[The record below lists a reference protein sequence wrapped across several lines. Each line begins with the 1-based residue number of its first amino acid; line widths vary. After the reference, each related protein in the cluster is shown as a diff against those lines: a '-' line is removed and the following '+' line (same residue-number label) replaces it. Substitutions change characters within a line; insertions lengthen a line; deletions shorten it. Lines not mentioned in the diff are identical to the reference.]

1 MSNMDKRREIIDT
14 GIELLEEKLVA
25 RTWGNISAR
34 IDADNYLITPSG
46 LDYTSMREED
56 IVSVNIKTGEYTGIN
71 RPSGEKGVHS
81 AAYEVFDDVNFVVHT
96 HQTYATAVSLAGFDS
111 LEATAVS
118 PAGSELFETSA
129 GSPAGSDSFDI
140 TEEEIEKLGGI
151 ALAEYGLPGTKEIT
165 NACKSALLTGAHT
178 VLMIHHGV
186 LVLGKDKDEAML
198 RVKLLEEICERN
210 VTRILDTI
218 YNKKPAGNENQPT
231 NSLHNKA
238 TNSNNK
244 IDSNN
249 ETRVE
254 STINI
259 NNINNSLHNSDGE
272 INKIINNDTVFDRK
286 YNEII
291 TSKELV
297 ELSLAESEI
306 ISQLD
311 DVSQMIGT
319 KIVTVDSI
327 DEAYKLN
334 DNAVLIKGVGAL
346 VKAENK
352 DDLEALKVLMN
363 KMAIVKLYTKA
374 KNVKAEISIEES
386 DFMHYDYVTRYSKQN
401 IKNS

>member
-111 LEATAVS
+111 LEATAGS
-118 PAGSELFETSA
+118 PTGSESFETSA
-129 GSPAGSDSFDI
+129 GSTAGSELFDI

-186 LVLGKDKDEAML
+186 LVLGKDKEEAMK
-198 RVKLLEEICERN
+198 RVKLLESICERN
-210 VTRILDTI
+210 VKRVIKDNTLNNYLKVSDTC
-218 YNKKPAGNENQPT
+218 PED
-231 NSLHNKA
+231 NSSYRYCEVLTDKA
-238 TNSNNK
+238 LIALSNS
-244 IDSNN
+244 
-249 ETRVE
+249 ET
-254 STINI
+254 
-259 NNINNSLHNSDGE
+259 E
-272 INKIINNDTVFDRK
+272 IF
-286 YNEII
+286 
-291 TSKELV
+291 
-297 ELSLAESEI
+297 
-306 ISQLD
+306 SQLD

-319 KIVTVDSI
+319 KIVTVDSL
-327 DEAYKLN
+327 DKALKLN

-346 VKAENK
+346 IKAENK

-386 DFMHYDYVTRYSKQN
+386 DFMHYDYVNRYSLQN
-401 IKNS
+401 NKNRKI

>member
-111 LEATAVS
+111 LEATVGSPTGSESFETTAVSLAGFDSLEATAGS

-129 GSPAGSDSFDI
+129 GSPAGSESFDI

-186 LVLGKDKDEAML
+186 LVLGKDKEEAMK
-198 RVKLLEEICERN
+198 RVKLLESICERN
-210 VTRILDTI
+210 VKRVIKDNTLNNYLKALDTC
-218 YNKKPAGNENQPT
+218 PED
-231 NSLHNKA
+231 NSSYRYCEVLTDKA
-238 TNSNNK
+238 LIALSNS
-244 IDSNN
+244 
-249 ETRVE
+249 ET
-254 STINI
+254 
-259 NNINNSLHNSDGE
+259 E
-272 INKIINNDTVFDRK
+272 IF
-286 YNEII
+286 
-291 TSKELV
+291 
-297 ELSLAESEI
+297 
-306 ISQLD
+306 SQLD

-319 KIVTVDSI
+319 KIVTVDSL
-327 DEAYKLN
+327 DKALKLS

-346 VKAENK
+346 IKAENK

-386 DFMHYDYVTRYSKQN
+386 DFMHYDYVNRYSLQN
-401 IKNS
+401 NKNRKI

>member
-111 LEATAVS
+111 LEATAGS
-118 PAGSELFETSA
+118 PTGSESFETSA
-129 GSPAGSDSFDI
+129 GSTAGSELFDI

-186 LVLGKDKDEAML
+186 LVLGKDKEEAMK
-198 RVKLLEEICERN
+198 RVKLLESICERN
-210 VTRILDTI
+210 VKRVIKDNTLNNYLKVSDTC
-218 YNKKPAGNENQPT
+218 PED
-231 NSLHNKA
+231 NSSYRYCEVLTDKA
-238 TNSNNK
+238 LITLSNS
-244 IDSNN
+244 
-249 ETRVE
+249 ET
-254 STINI
+254 
-259 NNINNSLHNSDGE
+259 E
-272 INKIINNDTVFDRK
+272 IF
-286 YNEII
+286 
-291 TSKELV
+291 
-297 ELSLAESEI
+297 
-306 ISQLD
+306 SQLD

-319 KIVTVDSI
+319 KIVTVDSL
-327 DEAYKLN
+327 DKALKLS

-346 VKAENK
+346 IKAENK

-386 DFMHYDYVTRYSKQN
+386 DFMHYDYVNRYSLQN
-401 IKNS
+401 NKNRKI

>member
-56 IVSVNIKTGEYTGIN
+56 IVSVNIKTGEYTGII

-111 LEATAVS
+111 LEATVGSPTGSESFETTAVS
-118 PAGSELFETSA
+118 LAGFDLLEATAGSSTGSESFETSA
-129 GSPAGSDSFDI
+129 GSPTGSELFDI

-186 LVLGKDKDEAML
+186 LVLGKDKEEAMK
-198 RVKLLEEICERN
+198 RVKLLESICERN
-210 VTRILDTI
+210 VKRVIKDNTLNNYLKAPDTC
-218 YNKKPAGNENQPT
+218 PED
-231 NSLHNKA
+231 NSSYRYCEVLTDKA
-238 TNSNNK
+238 LIALSNS
-244 IDSNN
+244 
-249 ETRVE
+249 ET
-254 STINI
+254 
-259 NNINNSLHNSDGE
+259 E
-272 INKIINNDTVFDRK
+272 IF
-286 YNEII
+286 
-291 TSKELV
+291 
-297 ELSLAESEI
+297 
-306 ISQLD
+306 SQLD

-319 KIVTVDSI
+319 KIVTVDSL
-327 DEAYKLN
+327 DKALKLN

-346 VKAENK
+346 IKAENK

-386 DFMHYDYVTRYSKQN
+386 DFMHYDYVNRYSLQN
-401 IKNS
+401 NKNRKI

>member
-111 LEATAVS
+111 LEATAGS
-118 PAGSELFETSA
+118 PAGSESFETSA
-129 GSPAGSDSFDI
+129 GSTAGSESFDI

-186 LVLGKDKDEAML
+186 LVLGKDKEEAMK
-198 RVKLLEEICERN
+198 RVKLLESICERN
-210 VTRILDTI
+210 VKRVIKDNTLNNYLKVSDTC
-218 YNKKPAGNENQPT
+218 PED
-231 NSLHNKA
+231 NSSYRYCEVLTDKA
-238 TNSNNK
+238 LIALSNS
-244 IDSNN
+244 
-249 ETRVE
+249 ET
-254 STINI
+254 
-259 NNINNSLHNSDGE
+259 E
-272 INKIINNDTVFDRK
+272 IF
-286 YNEII
+286 
-291 TSKELV
+291 
-297 ELSLAESEI
+297 
-306 ISQLD
+306 SQLD

-319 KIVTVDSI
+319 KIVTVDSL
-327 DEAYKLN
+327 DKALKLS

-346 VKAENK
+346 IKAENK

-386 DFMHYDYVTRYSKQN
+386 DFMHYDYVNRYSLQN
-401 IKNS
+401 NKNRKI

>member
-96 HQTYATAVSLAGFDS
+96 HQTYATAVSLAGLDS
-111 LEATAVS
+111 LEATAGS
-118 PAGSELFETSA
+118 PTGSEAFETTA
-129 GSPAGSDSFDI
+129 GSPAGSESFDI

-186 LVLGKDKDEAML
+186 LVLGKDKEEAMK
-198 RVKLLEEICERN
+198 RVKLLESICERN
-210 VTRILDTI
+210 VKRVIKDNTLNNYLKALGTCPED
-218 YNKKPAGNENQPT
+218 
-231 NSLHNKA
+231 NSSYRYCEVLTDKA
-238 TNSNNK
+238 LIALSNS
-244 IDSNN
+244 
-249 ETRVE
+249 ET
-254 STINI
+254 
-259 NNINNSLHNSDGE
+259 E
-272 INKIINNDTVFDRK
+272 IF
-286 YNEII
+286 
-291 TSKELV
+291 
-297 ELSLAESEI
+297 
-306 ISQLD
+306 SQLD

-319 KIVTVDSI
+319 KIVTVDSL
-327 DEAYKLN
+327 DKALKLS

-346 VKAENK
+346 IKAENK

-401 IKNS
+401 IKNRKI

>member
-14 GIELLEEKLVA
+14 GIGLLEEKLVA

-111 LEATAVS
+111 LEATAGS
-118 PAGSELFETSA
+118 PAGSESFETSA
-129 GSPAGSDSFDI
+129 GSTAGSESFDI

-186 LVLGKDKDEAML
+186 LVLGKDKEEAMK
-198 RVKLLEEICERN
+198 RVKLLESICERN
-210 VTRILDTI
+210 VKRVIKDNTLNNYPKASDTC
-218 YNKKPAGNENQPT
+218 PED
-231 NSLHNKA
+231 NSSYRYCEVLTDKA
-238 TNSNNK
+238 LIALSNS
-244 IDSNN
+244 
-249 ETRVE
+249 ET
-254 STINI
+254 
-259 NNINNSLHNSDGE
+259 E
-272 INKIINNDTVFDRK
+272 IF
-286 YNEII
+286 
-291 TSKELV
+291 
-297 ELSLAESEI
+297 
-306 ISQLD
+306 SQLD

-319 KIVTVDSI
+319 KIVTVDSL
-327 DEAYKLN
+327 DKALKLS

-346 VKAENK
+346 IKAENK

-386 DFMHYDYVTRYSKQN
+386 DFMHYDYVNRYSLQN
-401 IKNS
+401 NKNRKI

>member
-14 GIELLEEKLVA
+14 GIGLLEEKLVA

-111 LEATAVS
+111 LEATAGS
-118 PAGSELFETSA
+118 PTGSESFETSA

-186 LVLGKDKDEAML
+186 LVLGKDKEEAMK
-198 RVKLLEEICERN
+198 RVKLLESICERN
-210 VTRILDTI
+210 VKRVIKDNTLNNYLKASDTC
-218 YNKKPAGNENQPT
+218 PED
-231 NSLHNKA
+231 NSSYRYCEVLTDKA
-238 TNSNNK
+238 LIALSNS
-244 IDSNN
+244 
-249 ETRVE
+249 ET
-254 STINI
+254 
-259 NNINNSLHNSDGE
+259 E
-272 INKIINNDTVFDRK
+272 IF
-286 YNEII
+286 
-291 TSKELV
+291 
-297 ELSLAESEI
+297 
-306 ISQLD
+306 SQLD

-319 KIVTVDSI
+319 KIVTVDSL
-327 DEAYKLN
+327 DKALKLS

-346 VKAENK
+346 IKAENK

-386 DFMHYDYVTRYSKQN
+386 DFMHYDYVNRYSLQN
-401 IKNS
+401 NKNRKI

>member
-111 LEATAVS
+111 LEATAGS
-118 PAGSELFETSA
+118 PAGSESFETSA
-129 GSPAGSDSFDI
+129 GSTAGSELFDI

-186 LVLGKDKDEAML
+186 LVLGKDKEEAMK
-198 RVKLLEEICERN
+198 RVKLLESICERN
-210 VTRILDTI
+210 VKRVIKDNTLNNYLKALNTCPED
-218 YNKKPAGNENQPT
+218 
-231 NSLHNKA
+231 NSSYRYCEVLTDKA
-238 TNSNNK
+238 LIALSNS
-244 IDSNN
+244 
-249 ETRVE
+249 ET
-254 STINI
+254 
-259 NNINNSLHNSDGE
+259 E
-272 INKIINNDTVFDRK
+272 IF
-286 YNEII
+286 
-291 TSKELV
+291 
-297 ELSLAESEI
+297 
-306 ISQLD
+306 SQLD

-319 KIVTVDSI
+319 KIVTVDSL
-327 DEAYKLN
+327 DKALKLS

-346 VKAENK
+346 IKAENK

-386 DFMHYDYVTRYSKQN
+386 DFMHYDYVNRYSLQN
-401 IKNS
+401 NKNRKI

>member
-14 GIELLEEKLVA
+14 GIGLLEEKLVA

-111 LEATAVS
+111 LEATAGS
-118 PAGSELFETSA
+118 TAGSE
-129 GSPAGSDSFDI
+129 SFDI

-186 LVLGKDKDEAML
+186 LVLGKDKEEAMK
-198 RVKLLEEICERN
+198 RVKLLESICERN
-210 VTRILDTI
+210 VKRVIKDNTLNNYLKALNTCPED
-218 YNKKPAGNENQPT
+218 
-231 NSLHNKA
+231 NSSYRYCEVLTDKA
-238 TNSNNK
+238 LIALSNS
-244 IDSNN
+244 
-249 ETRVE
+249 ET
-254 STINI
+254 
-259 NNINNSLHNSDGE
+259 E
-272 INKIINNDTVFDRK
+272 IF
-286 YNEII
+286 
-291 TSKELV
+291 
-297 ELSLAESEI
+297 
-306 ISQLD
+306 SQLD

-319 KIVTVDSI
+319 KIVTVDSLDKAI
-327 DEAYKLN
+327 KLS

-346 VKAENK
+346 IKAENK

-401 IKNS
+401 IKNRKI

>member
-111 LEATAVS
+111 LEATAGS
-118 PAGSELFETSA
+118 TAGSE
-129 GSPAGSDSFDI
+129 SFDI

-186 LVLGKDKDEAML
+186 LVLGKDKEEAMK
-198 RVKLLEEICERN
+198 RVKLLESICERN
-210 VTRILDTI
+210 VKRVIKDNTLNNYLKALNTCPED
-218 YNKKPAGNENQPT
+218 
-231 NSLHNKA
+231 NSSYRYCEVLTDKA
-238 TNSNNK
+238 LIALSNS
-244 IDSNN
+244 
-249 ETRVE
+249 ET
-254 STINI
+254 
-259 NNINNSLHNSDGE
+259 E
-272 INKIINNDTVFDRK
+272 IF
-286 YNEII
+286 
-291 TSKELV
+291 
-297 ELSLAESEI
+297 
-306 ISQLD
+306 SQLD

-319 KIVTVDSI
+319 KIVTVDSL
-327 DEAYKLN
+327 DKALKLN

-346 VKAENK
+346 IKAENK

-386 DFMHYDYVTRYSKQN
+386 DFMHYDYVNRYSLQN
-401 IKNS
+401 NKNRKI

>member
-96 HQTYATAVSLAGFDS
+96 DQTYATAVSLAGFDS
-111 LEATAVS
+111 LEATA
-118 PAGSELFETSA
+118 
-129 GSPAGSDSFDI
+129 GSPAGLESFETTAGSPTGSESFDI

-186 LVLGKDKDEAML
+186 LVLGKDKEEAMK
-198 RVKLLEEICERN
+198 RVKLLESICERN
-210 VTRILDTI
+210 VKRAIKDNTLNNYLKALGTCPED
-218 YNKKPAGNENQPT
+218 
-231 NSLHNKA
+231 NSSYRYCEVLTDKA
-238 TNSNNK
+238 LIALSNS
-244 IDSNN
+244 
-249 ETRVE
+249 ET
-254 STINI
+254 
-259 NNINNSLHNSDGE
+259 E
-272 INKIINNDTVFDRK
+272 IF
-286 YNEII
+286 
-291 TSKELV
+291 
-297 ELSLAESEI
+297 
-306 ISQLD
+306 SQLD

-319 KIVTVDSI
+319 KIVTVDSL
-327 DEAYKLN
+327 DKALKLS

-346 VKAENK
+346 IKAENK

-386 DFMHYDYVTRYSKQN
+386 DFMHYDYVNRYSLQN
-401 IKNS
+401 NKNRKI

>member
-111 LEATAVS
+111 LEATAGS
-118 PAGSELFETSA
+118 PTGSE
-129 GSPAGSDSFDI
+129 SFDI

-186 LVLGKDKDEAML
+186 LVLGKDKEEAMK
-198 RVKLLEEICERN
+198 RVKLLESICERN
-210 VTRILDTI
+210 VKRVIKDNTLNNYLKALNTCPED
-218 YNKKPAGNENQPT
+218 
-231 NSLHNKA
+231 NSSYRYCEVLTDKA
-238 TNSNNK
+238 LIALSNS
-244 IDSNN
+244 
-249 ETRVE
+249 ET
-254 STINI
+254 
-259 NNINNSLHNSDGE
+259 E
-272 INKIINNDTVFDRK
+272 IF
-286 YNEII
+286 
-291 TSKELV
+291 
-297 ELSLAESEI
+297 
-306 ISQLD
+306 SQLD

-319 KIVTVDSI
+319 KIVTVDSL
-327 DEAYKLN
+327 DKALKLS

-346 VKAENK
+346 IKAENK

-401 IKNS
+401 IKNRKI

>member
-111 LEATAVS
+111 LEATAGS
-118 PAGSELFETSA
+118 TAGSELFETSA
-129 GSPAGSDSFDI
+129 GSPAGSESFDI

-186 LVLGKDKDEAML
+186 LVLGKDKEEAMK
-198 RVKLLEEICERN
+198 RVKLLESICERN
-210 VTRILDTI
+210 VKRVIKDNTLNNYLKALDTC
-218 YNKKPAGNENQPT
+218 PED
-231 NSLHNKA
+231 NSSYRYCEVLTDKA
-238 TNSNNK
+238 LIALSNS
-244 IDSNN
+244 
-249 ETRVE
+249 ET
-254 STINI
+254 
-259 NNINNSLHNSDGE
+259 E
-272 INKIINNDTVFDRK
+272 IF
-286 YNEII
+286 
-291 TSKELV
+291 
-297 ELSLAESEI
+297 
-306 ISQLD
+306 SQLD

-319 KIVTVDSI
+319 KIVTVDSLDKAI
-327 DEAYKLN
+327 KLS

-346 VKAENK
+346 IKAENK

-401 IKNS
+401 IKNRKI

>member
-111 LEATAVS
+111 PETTAVS
-118 PAGSELFETSA
+118 LASH
-129 GSPAGSDSFDI
+129 DSFDI

-186 LVLGKDKDEAML
+186 LVLGKDKEEAMK
-198 RVKLLEEICERN
+198 RVKLLESICERN
-210 VTRILDTI
+210 VKRVIKDNTLNNYLKALNTCPED
-218 YNKKPAGNENQPT
+218 
-231 NSLHNKA
+231 NSSYRYCEVLTDKA
-238 TNSNNK
+238 LIALSNS
-244 IDSNN
+244 
-249 ETRVE
+249 ET
-254 STINI
+254 
-259 NNINNSLHNSDGE
+259 E
-272 INKIINNDTVFDRK
+272 IF
-286 YNEII
+286 
-291 TSKELV
+291 
-297 ELSLAESEI
+297 
-306 ISQLD
+306 SQLD

-319 KIVTVDSI
+319 KIVTVDSL
-327 DEAYKLN
+327 DKALKLS

-346 VKAENK
+346 IKAENK

-386 DFMHYDYVTRYSKQN
+386 DFMHYDYVNRYSLQN
-401 IKNS
+401 NKNRKI

>member
-14 GIELLEEKLVA
+14 GIGLLEEKLVA

-111 LEATAVS
+111 LEATAGL
-118 PAGSELFETSA
+118 PAGSESFETSA
-129 GSPAGSDSFDI
+129 GSTAGSESFDI

-186 LVLGKDKDEAML
+186 LVLGKDKEEAMK
-198 RVKLLEEICERN
+198 RVKLLESICERN
-210 VTRILDTI
+210 VKRVIKDNTLNNYLKALDTC
-218 YNKKPAGNENQPT
+218 PED
-231 NSLHNKA
+231 NSSYRYCEVLTDKA
-238 TNSNNK
+238 LIALSNS
-244 IDSNN
+244 
-249 ETRVE
+249 ET
-254 STINI
+254 
-259 NNINNSLHNSDGE
+259 E
-272 INKIINNDTVFDRK
+272 IF
-286 YNEII
+286 
-291 TSKELV
+291 
-297 ELSLAESEI
+297 
-306 ISQLD
+306 SQLD

-319 KIVTVDSI
+319 KIVTVDSL
-327 DEAYKLN
+327 DKALKLS

-346 VKAENK
+346 IKAENK

-386 DFMHYDYVTRYSKQN
+386 DFMHYDYVNRYSLQN
-401 IKNS
+401 NKNRKI

>member
-111 LEATAVS
+111 LEATAGS
-118 PAGSELFETSA
+118 TAGSELFETSA
-129 GSPAGSDSFDI
+129 GSPAGSESFDI

-186 LVLGKDKDEAML
+186 LVLGKDKEEAMK
-198 RVKLLEEICERN
+198 RVKLLESICERN
-210 VTRILDTI
+210 VKRVIKDNTLNNYLKALNTCPED
-218 YNKKPAGNENQPT
+218 
-231 NSLHNKA
+231 NSSYRYCEVLTDKA
-238 TNSNNK
+238 LIALSNS
-244 IDSNN
+244 
-249 ETRVE
+249 ET
-254 STINI
+254 
-259 NNINNSLHNSDGE
+259 E
-272 INKIINNDTVFDRK
+272 IF
-286 YNEII
+286 
-291 TSKELV
+291 
-297 ELSLAESEI
+297 
-306 ISQLD
+306 SQLD

-319 KIVTVDSI
+319 KIVTVDSL
-327 DEAYKLN
+327 DKALKLN

-346 VKAENK
+346 IKAENK

-401 IKNS
+401 IKNRKV

>member
-14 GIELLEEKLVA
+14 GIGLLEEKLVA

-56 IVSVNIKTGEYTGIN
+56 IVSVYIKTGEYTGIN

-96 HQTYATAVSLAGFDS
+96 HQTYATAVSLAG
-111 LEATAVS
+111 L
-118 PAGSELFETSA
+118 
-129 GSPAGSDSFDI
+129 DSFDI

-186 LVLGKDKDEAML
+186 LVLGKDKEEAMK
-198 RVKLLEEICERN
+198 RVKLLESICERN
-210 VTRILDTI
+210 VKRVIKDNTLNNYLKASDTC
-218 YNKKPAGNENQPT
+218 PED
-231 NSLHNKA
+231 NSSYRYCEVLTDKA
-238 TNSNNK
+238 LIALS
-244 IDSNN
+244 IS
-249 ETRVE
+249 ET
-254 STINI
+254 
-259 NNINNSLHNSDGE
+259 E
-272 INKIINNDTVFDRK
+272 IF
-286 YNEII
+286 
-291 TSKELV
+291 
-297 ELSLAESEI
+297 
-306 ISQLD
+306 SQLD

-319 KIVTVDSI
+319 KIVTVDSL
-327 DEAYKLN
+327 DKALKLN

-346 VKAENK
+346 IKAENK

-386 DFMHYDYVTRYSKQN
+386 DFMHYDYVNRYSLQN
-401 IKNS
+401 NKNRKI

>member
-111 LEATAVS
+111 LEATAGS
-118 PAGSELFETSA
+118 PTGSESFETSA

-186 LVLGKDKDEAML
+186 LVLGKDKEEAMK
-198 RVKLLEEICERN
+198 RVKLLESICERN
-210 VTRILDTI
+210 VKRVIKDNTLNNYLKALNTCPED
-218 YNKKPAGNENQPT
+218 
-231 NSLHNKA
+231 NSSYGYCEVLTDKA
-238 TNSNNK
+238 LIALSNS
-244 IDSNN
+244 
-249 ETRVE
+249 ET
-254 STINI
+254 
-259 NNINNSLHNSDGE
+259 E
-272 INKIINNDTVFDRK
+272 IF
-286 YNEII
+286 
-291 TSKELV
+291 
-297 ELSLAESEI
+297 
-306 ISQLD
+306 SQLD

-319 KIVTVDSI
+319 KIVTVDSL
-327 DEAYKLN
+327 DKALKLS

-346 VKAENK
+346 IKAENK

-386 DFMHYDYVTRYSKQN
+386 DFMHYDYVNRYSLQN
-401 IKNS
+401 NKNRKI

>member
-1 MSNMDKRREIIDT
+1 MNNMDKRREIIDT

-111 LEATAVS
+111 LEATAGS
-118 PAGSELFETSA
+118 PAGSESPETSA

-186 LVLGKDKDEAML
+186 LVLGKDKEEAMK
-198 RVKLLEEICERN
+198 RVKLLESICERN
-210 VTRILDTI
+210 VKRVIKDNTLNNYLKALNTCPED
-218 YNKKPAGNENQPT
+218 
-231 NSLHNKA
+231 NSSYGYCEVLTDKA
-238 TNSNNK
+238 LIALSNS
-244 IDSNN
+244 
-249 ETRVE
+249 ET
-254 STINI
+254 
-259 NNINNSLHNSDGE
+259 E
-272 INKIINNDTVFDRK
+272 IF
-286 YNEII
+286 
-291 TSKELV
+291 
-297 ELSLAESEI
+297 
-306 ISQLD
+306 SQLD

-319 KIVTVDSI
+319 KIVTVDSL
-327 DEAYKLN
+327 DKALKLS

-346 VKAENK
+346 IKAENK

-386 DFMHYDYVTRYSKQN
+386 DFMHYDYVNRYSLQN
-401 IKNS
+401 NKNRKI

>member
-14 GIELLEEKLVA
+14 GIGLLEEKLVA

-111 LEATAVS
+111 LEATAGS
-118 PAGSELFETSA
+118 TAGSELFETSA
-129 GSPAGSDSFDI
+129 GSPAGSESFDI

-151 ALAEYGLPGTKEIT
+151 ALADYGLPGTKEIT

-186 LVLGKDKDEAML
+186 LVLGKDKEEAMK
-198 RVKLLEEICERN
+198 RVKLLESICERN
-210 VTRILDTI
+210 VKRVIKDNTLNNYLKALDTC
-218 YNKKPAGNENQPT
+218 PED
-231 NSLHNKA
+231 NSSYRYCEVLTDKA
-238 TNSNNK
+238 LIALSNS
-244 IDSNN
+244 
-249 ETRVE
+249 ET
-254 STINI
+254 
-259 NNINNSLHNSDGE
+259 E
-272 INKIINNDTVFDRK
+272 IF
-286 YNEII
+286 
-291 TSKELV
+291 
-297 ELSLAESEI
+297 
-306 ISQLD
+306 SQLD

-319 KIVTVDSI
+319 KIVTVDSL
-327 DEAYKLN
+327 DKALKLS

-346 VKAENK
+346 IKAENK

-386 DFMHYDYVTRYSKQN
+386 DFMHYDYVNRYSLQN
-401 IKNS
+401 NKNRKI

>member
-96 HQTYATAVSLAGFDS
+96 HQTYATAVSLAGFDL
-111 LEATAVS
+111 LEATAGS
-118 PAGSELFETSA
+118 STGSESFETSA
-129 GSPAGSDSFDI
+129 GSPAGSESFDI

-186 LVLGKDKDEAML
+186 LVLGKDKEEAMK
-198 RVKLLEEICERN
+198 RVKLLESICERN
-210 VTRILDTI
+210 VKRVIKDNTLNNYLKALNTCPED
-218 YNKKPAGNENQPT
+218 
-231 NSLHNKA
+231 NSSYRYCEVLTDKA
-238 TNSNNK
+238 LIALS
-244 IDSNN
+244 IS
-249 ETRVE
+249 ET
-254 STINI
+254 
-259 NNINNSLHNSDGE
+259 E
-272 INKIINNDTVFDRK
+272 IF
-286 YNEII
+286 
-291 TSKELV
+291 
-297 ELSLAESEI
+297 
-306 ISQLD
+306 SQLD

-319 KIVTVDSI
+319 KIVTVDSL
-327 DEAYKLN
+327 DKALKLS

-346 VKAENK
+346 IKAENK

-386 DFMHYDYVTRYSKQN
+386 DFMHYDYVNRYSLQN
-401 IKNS
+401 NKNRKI

>member
-14 GIELLEEKLVA
+14 GIGLLEEKLVA

-111 LEATAVS
+111 LEATAGS
-118 PAGSELFETSA
+118 PAGSEL
-129 GSPAGSDSFDI
+129 FDI

-186 LVLGKDKDEAML
+186 LVLGKDKEEAMK
-198 RVKLLEEICERN
+198 RVKLLESICERN
-210 VTRILDTI
+210 VKRVIKDNTLNNHPEALDNYLKTSDTC
-218 YNKKPAGNENQPT
+218 PED
-231 NSLHNKA
+231 NSSYRYCEVLTDKA
-238 TNSNNK
+238 LIALSNS
-244 IDSNN
+244 
-249 ETRVE
+249 ET
-254 STINI
+254 
-259 NNINNSLHNSDGE
+259 E
-272 INKIINNDTVFDRK
+272 IF
-286 YNEII
+286 
-291 TSKELV
+291 
-297 ELSLAESEI
+297 
-306 ISQLD
+306 SQLD

-319 KIVTVDSI
+319 KIVTVDSL
-327 DEAYKLN
+327 DKALKLS

-346 VKAENK
+346 IKAENK
-352 DDLEALKVLMN
+352 DDLESLKVLMN

-401 IKNS
+401 IKNRKI

>member
-111 LEATAVS
+111 LEATAGS
-118 PAGSELFETSA
+118 PTGSEAFETTA
-129 GSPAGSDSFDI
+129 GSPAGSESFDI

-186 LVLGKDKDEAML
+186 LVLGKDKEEAMK
-198 RVKLLEEICERN
+198 RVKLLESICERN
-210 VTRILDTI
+210 VKRVIKDNTLNNYLKALNTCPED
-218 YNKKPAGNENQPT
+218 
-231 NSLHNKA
+231 NSSYRYCEVLTDKA
-238 TNSNNK
+238 LIALSNS
-244 IDSNN
+244 
-249 ETRVE
+249 ET
-254 STINI
+254 
-259 NNINNSLHNSDGE
+259 E
-272 INKIINNDTVFDRK
+272 IF
-286 YNEII
+286 
-291 TSKELV
+291 
-297 ELSLAESEI
+297 
-306 ISQLD
+306 SQLD

-319 KIVTVDSI
+319 KIVTVDSL
-327 DEAYKLN
+327 DKALKLS

-346 VKAENK
+346 IKAENK

-386 DFMHYDYVTRYSKQN
+386 DFMHYDYVNRYSLQN
-401 IKNS
+401 NKNRKI

>member
-111 LEATAVS
+111 LEATA
-118 PAGSELFETSA
+118 

-186 LVLGKDKDEAML
+186 LVLGKDKEEAMK
-198 RVKLLEEICERN
+198 RVKLLESICERN
-210 VTRILDTI
+210 VKRVIKDNTLNNYLKALNTCPED
-218 YNKKPAGNENQPT
+218 
-231 NSLHNKA
+231 NSSYRYCEVLTDKA
-238 TNSNNK
+238 LIALSNS
-244 IDSNN
+244 
-249 ETRVE
+249 ET
-254 STINI
+254 
-259 NNINNSLHNSDGE
+259 E
-272 INKIINNDTVFDRK
+272 IF
-286 YNEII
+286 
-291 TSKELV
+291 
-297 ELSLAESEI
+297 
-306 ISQLD
+306 SQLD

-319 KIVTVDSI
+319 KIVTVDSL
-327 DEAYKLN
+327 DKALKLN

-346 VKAENK
+346 IKAENK

-401 IKNS
+401 IKNRKI

>member
-111 LEATAVS
+111 LEATAGS
-118 PAGSELFETSA
+118 TAGSELFETSA
-129 GSPAGSDSFDI
+129 GSPTGSESFDI

-186 LVLGKDKDEAML
+186 LVLGKDKEEAMK
-198 RVKLLEEICERN
+198 RVKLLESICERN
-210 VTRILDTI
+210 VKRVIKDNTLNNYLKALNTCPED
-218 YNKKPAGNENQPT
+218 
-231 NSLHNKA
+231 NSSYRYCEVLTDKA
-238 TNSNNK
+238 LIALSNS
-244 IDSNN
+244 
-249 ETRVE
+249 ET
-254 STINI
+254 
-259 NNINNSLHNSDGE
+259 E
-272 INKIINNDTVFDRK
+272 IF
-286 YNEII
+286 
-291 TSKELV
+291 
-297 ELSLAESEI
+297 
-306 ISQLD
+306 SQLD

-319 KIVTVDSI
+319 KIVTVDSL
-327 DEAYKLN
+327 DKALKLN

-346 VKAENK
+346 IKAENK

-386 DFMHYDYVTRYSKQN
+386 DFMHYDYVNRYSLQN
-401 IKNS
+401 NKNRKI

>member
-111 LEATAVS
+111 LEATAGS
-118 PAGSELFETSA
+118 PTGSEAFETSA
-129 GSPAGSDSFDI
+129 GSPAGSESFDI

-186 LVLGKDKDEAML
+186 LVLGKDKEEAMK
-198 RVKLLEEICERN
+198 RVKLLESICERN
-210 VTRILDTI
+210 VKRVIKDNTLNNYLKVSDTC
-218 YNKKPAGNENQPT
+218 PED
-231 NSLHNKA
+231 NSSYRYCEVLTDKA
-238 TNSNNK
+238 LIALSNS
-244 IDSNN
+244 
-249 ETRVE
+249 ET
-254 STINI
+254 
-259 NNINNSLHNSDGE
+259 E
-272 INKIINNDTVFDRK
+272 IF
-286 YNEII
+286 
-291 TSKELV
+291 
-297 ELSLAESEI
+297 
-306 ISQLD
+306 SQLD

-319 KIVTVDSI
+319 KIVTVDSL
-327 DEAYKLN
+327 DKALKLS

-346 VKAENK
+346 IKAENK

-386 DFMHYDYVTRYSKQN
+386 DFMHYDYVNRYSLQN
-401 IKNS
+401 NKNRKI

>member
-111 LEATAVS
+111 LEATA
-118 PAGSELFETSA
+118 
-129 GSPAGSDSFDI
+129 GSPAGLESFETTAGSPTGSESFDI

-186 LVLGKDKDEAML
+186 LVLGKDKEEAMK
-198 RVKLLEEICERN
+198 RVKLLESICERN
-210 VTRILDTI
+210 VKRVIKDNTLNNYLKALNTCPED
-218 YNKKPAGNENQPT
+218 
-231 NSLHNKA
+231 NSSYRYCEVLTDKA
-238 TNSNNK
+238 LIALSNS
-244 IDSNN
+244 
-249 ETRVE
+249 ET
-254 STINI
+254 
-259 NNINNSLHNSDGE
+259 E
-272 INKIINNDTVFDRK
+272 IF
-286 YNEII
+286 
-291 TSKELV
+291 
-297 ELSLAESEI
+297 
-306 ISQLD
+306 SQLD

-319 KIVTVDSI
+319 KIVTVDSLDKAI
-327 DEAYKLN
+327 KLS

-346 VKAENK
+346 IKAENK

-386 DFMHYDYVTRYSKQN
+386 DFMHYDYVNRYSLQN
-401 IKNS
+401 NKNRKI

>member
-111 LEATAVS
+111 LEATAGS
-118 PAGSELFETSA
+118 PTGSESFETSA
-129 GSPAGSDSFDI
+129 VSPAGSDSFDI

-186 LVLGKDKDEAML
+186 LVLGKDKEEAMK
-198 RVKLLEEICERN
+198 RVKLLESICERN
-210 VTRILDTI
+210 VKRVIKDNTLNNYLKALNTCPED
-218 YNKKPAGNENQPT
+218 
-231 NSLHNKA
+231 NSSYRYCEVLTDKA
-238 TNSNNK
+238 LIALSNS
-244 IDSNN
+244 
-249 ETRVE
+249 ET
-254 STINI
+254 
-259 NNINNSLHNSDGE
+259 E
-272 INKIINNDTVFDRK
+272 IF
-286 YNEII
+286 
-291 TSKELV
+291 
-297 ELSLAESEI
+297 
-306 ISQLD
+306 SQLD

-319 KIVTVDSI
+319 KIVTVDSL
-327 DEAYKLN
+327 DKALKLS

-346 VKAENK
+346 IKAENK

-386 DFMHYDYVTRYSKQN
+386 DFMHYDYVNRYSLQN
-401 IKNS
+401 NKNRKI

>member
-96 HQTYATAVSLAGFDS
+96 HQTYATAVSLAGLDS
-111 LEATAVS
+111 LEATAGS
-118 PAGSELFETSA
+118 PAGSESFETSA
-129 GSPAGSDSFDI
+129 GSPAGSESFDI
-140 TEEEIEKLGGI
+140 TEGEIEKLGGI

-186 LVLGKDKDEAML
+186 LVLGKDKEEAMK
-198 RVKLLEEICERN
+198 RVKLLESICERN
-210 VTRILDTI
+210 VKRVIKDNTLNNYLKALDI
-218 YNKKPAGNENQPT
+218 CPED
-231 NSLHNKA
+231 NSSYRYCEVLTDKA
-238 TNSNNK
+238 LIALSNS
-244 IDSNN
+244 
-249 ETRVE
+249 ET
-254 STINI
+254 
-259 NNINNSLHNSDGE
+259 E
-272 INKIINNDTVFDRK
+272 IF
-286 YNEII
+286 
-291 TSKELV
+291 
-297 ELSLAESEI
+297 
-306 ISQLD
+306 SQLD

-319 KIVTVDSI
+319 KIVTVDSL
-327 DEAYKLN
+327 DKALKLS

-346 VKAENK
+346 IKAENK

-401 IKNS
+401 IKNRKI

>member
-111 LEATAVS
+111 LEATAGS
-118 PAGSELFETSA
+118 PAGSE
-129 GSPAGSDSFDI
+129 SFDI

-151 ALAEYGLPGTKEIT
+151 ALADYGLPGTKEIT

-186 LVLGKDKDEAML
+186 LVLGKDKEEAMK
-198 RVKLLEEICERN
+198 RVKLLESICERN
-210 VTRILDTI
+210 VKRVIKDNTLNNYLKALNTCPED
-218 YNKKPAGNENQPT
+218 
-231 NSLHNKA
+231 NSSYRYCEVLTDKA
-238 TNSNNK
+238 LIALSNS
-244 IDSNN
+244 
-249 ETRVE
+249 ET
-254 STINI
+254 
-259 NNINNSLHNSDGE
+259 E
-272 INKIINNDTVFDRK
+272 IF
-286 YNEII
+286 
-291 TSKELV
+291 
-297 ELSLAESEI
+297 
-306 ISQLD
+306 SQLD

-319 KIVTVDSI
+319 KIVTVDSL
-327 DEAYKLN
+327 DKALKLS

-346 VKAENK
+346 IKAENK

-401 IKNS
+401 IKNRKI

>member
-111 LEATAVS
+111 LEATAGS
-118 PAGSELFETSA
+118 PAGSESFETSA
-129 GSPAGSDSFDI
+129 VSPAGSDSFDI

-186 LVLGKDKDEAML
+186 LVLGKDKEEAMK
-198 RVKLLEEICERN
+198 RVKLLESICERN
-210 VTRILDTI
+210 VKRVIKDNTLNNYLKALNTCPED
-218 YNKKPAGNENQPT
+218 
-231 NSLHNKA
+231 NSSYRYCEVLTDKA
-238 TNSNNK
+238 LIALSNS
-244 IDSNN
+244 
-249 ETRVE
+249 ET
-254 STINI
+254 
-259 NNINNSLHNSDGE
+259 E
-272 INKIINNDTVFDRK
+272 IF
-286 YNEII
+286 
-291 TSKELV
+291 
-297 ELSLAESEI
+297 
-306 ISQLD
+306 SQLD

-319 KIVTVDSI
+319 KIVTVDSL
-327 DEAYKLN
+327 DKALKLS

-346 VKAENK
+346 IKAENK

-401 IKNS
+401 IKNRKI

>member
-96 HQTYATAVSLAGFDS
+96 HQTYATAVSLAGLDS
-111 LEATAVS
+111 LEATAGS
-118 PAGSELFETSA
+118 PTGSEAFETSA
-129 GSPAGSDSFDI
+129 GSPTGSESFDI

-186 LVLGKDKDEAML
+186 LVLGKDKEEAMK
-198 RVKLLEEICERN
+198 RVKLLESICERN
-210 VTRILDTI
+210 VKRVIKDDTLNN
-218 YNKKPAGNENQPT
+218 Y
-231 NSLHNKA
+231 LKA
-238 TNSNNK
+238 FDTCP
-244 IDSNN
+244 
-249 ETRVE
+249 E
-254 STINI
+254 
-259 NNINNSLHNSDGE
+259 HNSSYRYCEVLTDNVLIALSNSETE
-272 INKIINNDTVFDRK
+272 IF
-286 YNEII
+286 
-291 TSKELV
+291 
-297 ELSLAESEI
+297 
-306 ISQLD
+306 SQLD

-319 KIVTVDSI
+319 KIVTVDSLDKAI
-327 DEAYKLN
+327 KLS

-346 VKAENK
+346 IKAENK

-401 IKNS
+401 IKNRKI

>member
-14 GIELLEEKLVA
+14 GIGLLEEKLVA

-111 LEATAVS
+111 LEATAGS
-118 PAGSELFETSA
+118 PAGSESFETSA
-129 GSPAGSDSFDI
+129 GSPTGSESFDI

-186 LVLGKDKDEAML
+186 LVLGKDKEEAMK
-198 RVKLLEEICERN
+198 RVKLLESICERN
-210 VTRILDTI
+210 VKRVIKDNTLNNYLKALNTCPED
-218 YNKKPAGNENQPT
+218 
-231 NSLHNKA
+231 NSSYRYCEVLTDKA
-238 TNSNNK
+238 LIALSNS
-244 IDSNN
+244 
-249 ETRVE
+249 ET
-254 STINI
+254 
-259 NNINNSLHNSDGE
+259 E
-272 INKIINNDTVFDRK
+272 IF
-286 YNEII
+286 
-291 TSKELV
+291 
-297 ELSLAESEI
+297 
-306 ISQLD
+306 SQLD

-319 KIVTVDSI
+319 KIVTVDSL
-327 DEAYKLN
+327 DKALKLN

-346 VKAENK
+346 IKAENK

-386 DFMHYDYVTRYSKQN
+386 DFMHYDYVNRYSLQN
-401 IKNS
+401 NKNRKI

>member
-96 HQTYATAVSLAGFDS
+96 HQTYATAVSLAG
-111 LEATAVS
+111 LN
-118 PAGSELFETSA
+118 
-129 GSPAGSDSFDI
+129 SFDI

-186 LVLGKDKDEAML
+186 LVLGKDKEEAMK
-198 RVKLLEEICERN
+198 RVKLLESICERN
-210 VTRILDTI
+210 VKRVIKDNTLNNYLKALNTCPED
-218 YNKKPAGNENQPT
+218 
-231 NSLHNKA
+231 NSSYRYCEVLTDKA
-238 TNSNNK
+238 LIALSNS
-244 IDSNN
+244 
-249 ETRVE
+249 ET
-254 STINI
+254 
-259 NNINNSLHNSDGE
+259 E
-272 INKIINNDTVFDRK
+272 IF
-286 YNEII
+286 
-291 TSKELV
+291 
-297 ELSLAESEI
+297 
-306 ISQLD
+306 SQLD

-319 KIVTVDSI
+319 KIVTVDSL
-327 DEAYKLN
+327 DKALKLN
-334 DNAVLIKGVGAL
+334 DNALLIKGVGAL
-346 VKAENK
+346 IKAENK

-401 IKNS
+401 IKNRKI

>member
-111 LEATAVS
+111 LEATAGS
-118 PAGSELFETSA
+118 PTGSESFETSA
-129 GSPAGSDSFDI
+129 GSTAGSELFDI

-186 LVLGKDKDEAML
+186 LVLGKDKEEAMK
-198 RVKLLEEICERN
+198 RVKLLESICERN
-210 VTRILDTI
+210 VKRVIKDNTLNNYLKALDTC
-218 YNKKPAGNENQPT
+218 PED
-231 NSLHNKA
+231 NSSYRYCEVLTDKA
-238 TNSNNK
+238 LIALSNS
-244 IDSNN
+244 
-249 ETRVE
+249 ET
-254 STINI
+254 
-259 NNINNSLHNSDGE
+259 E
-272 INKIINNDTVFDRK
+272 IF
-286 YNEII
+286 
-291 TSKELV
+291 
-297 ELSLAESEI
+297 
-306 ISQLD
+306 SQLD

-319 KIVTVDSI
+319 KIVTVDSL
-327 DEAYKLN
+327 DKALKLS

-346 VKAENK
+346 IKAENK

-401 IKNS
+401 IKNRKI

>member
-111 LEATAVS
+111 FDATAVS
-118 PAGSELFETSA
+118 LAGFDSLEATA
-129 GSPAGSDSFDI
+129 GSPAGSESFDI

-186 LVLGKDKDEAML
+186 LVLGKDKEEAMK
-198 RVKLLEEICERN
+198 RVKLLESICERN
-210 VTRILDTI
+210 VKRVIKDNTLNNYLKALNTCPED
-218 YNKKPAGNENQPT
+218 
-231 NSLHNKA
+231 NSSYRYCEVLTDKA
-238 TNSNNK
+238 LIALSNS
-244 IDSNN
+244 
-249 ETRVE
+249 ET
-254 STINI
+254 
-259 NNINNSLHNSDGE
+259 E
-272 INKIINNDTVFDRK
+272 IF
-286 YNEII
+286 
-291 TSKELV
+291 
-297 ELSLAESEI
+297 
-306 ISQLD
+306 SQLD

-319 KIVTVDSI
+319 KIVTVDSL
-327 DEAYKLN
+327 DKALKLN

-346 VKAENK
+346 IKAENK

-386 DFMHYDYVTRYSKQN
+386 DFMHYDYVNRYSLQN
-401 IKNS
+401 NKNRKI

>member
-1 MSNMDKRREIIDT
+1 MSNMNKRREIIDT

-111 LEATAVS
+111 LEATAGSPTGSESFETSAVS
-118 PAGSELFETSA
+118 LAGFDALEATAGSTAGSESFETSA
-129 GSPAGSDSFDI
+129 GSTAGSESFDI

-186 LVLGKDKDEAML
+186 LVLGKDKEEAMK
-198 RVKLLEEICERN
+198 RVKLLESICERN
-210 VTRILDTI
+210 VKRVIKDNALNNYLKALNTCPED
-218 YNKKPAGNENQPT
+218 
-231 NSLHNKA
+231 NSSYRYCEVLTDKA
-238 TNSNNK
+238 LIALSNS
-244 IDSNN
+244 
-249 ETRVE
+249 ET
-254 STINI
+254 
-259 NNINNSLHNSDGE
+259 E
-272 INKIINNDTVFDRK
+272 IF
-286 YNEII
+286 
-291 TSKELV
+291 
-297 ELSLAESEI
+297 
-306 ISQLD
+306 SQLD

-319 KIVTVDSI
+319 KIVTVDSL
-327 DEAYKLN
+327 DKALKLS

-346 VKAENK
+346 IKAENK

-401 IKNS
+401 IKNRKI